1 MKDNST
7 ITRDKTKFLLY
18 LYKLPVALCI
28 QWVGYVSLTKLISF
42 SFGDRRAIRRN
53 ESVKYVVQDSVLDY
67 IIENKLY
74 NPNYSPGETDS
85 R

>member
-1 MKDNST
+1 M
-7 ITRDKTKFLLY
+7 
-18 LYKLPVALCI
+18 
-28 QWVGYVSLTKLISF
+28 GYVSLTKLIERLCLINHDQVSILHVWTYSF
-42 SFGDRRAIRRN
+42 LYCDRRAIRRN

-74 NPNYSPGETDS
+74 NPSYSPGETDS

>member
-1 MKDNST
+1 MHCPQANAMHVWTQS
-7 ITRDKTKFLLY
+7 LL
-18 LYKLPVALCI
+18 
-28 QWVGYVSLTKLISF
+28 F
-42 SFGDRRAIRRN
+42 FGNRRAIRRN

-67 IIENKLY
+67 IIKNKLY

>member
-1 MKDNST
+1 M
-7 ITRDKTKFLLY
+7 IRF
-18 LYKLPVALCI
+18 
-28 QWVGYVSLTKLISF
+28 VSYMSGVNHF

-74 NPNYSPGETDS
+74 NPNYSPGDTD
-85 R
+85 RR